1 MQNLFDLIHLWSPY
15 PPWLVLIFPSS
26 ETLHSKKVSNFK
38 AYIFPLFSTW
48 FEAATGNR
56 DASGDN
62 RVIFIIPCFA
72 GLEQSTGESVAARS
86 YARASQRTKRK
97 RGKERRKK
105 RKESRWVSRYRSV
118 GKALVSSL
126 SLSFFFLP
134 SSLPGRERGEKGGW
148 RSVRVSGTVDKTR
161 GCREDATCWTM
172 KRMDGPCSNN
182 YAMDLKKISP
192 FGPLPRISAFRRS
205 KRIRRIKRDL
215 WIRDNFWRGTLE
227 RFLKK
232 CIFLFWRF

>member
-26 ETLHSKKVSNFK
+26 ETVHSKKVSNFK

-72 GLEQSTGESVAARS
+72 GLEQSTGERVAARS
-86 YARASQRTKRK
+86 YARASHKTKRK
-97 RGKERRKK
+97 RGKERGRERKK

-118 GKALVSSL
+118 GKALVSSPFSLTL
-126 SLSFFFLP
+126 SLS
-134 SSLPGRERGEKGGW
+134 SLLLFTGPRKGREGCW
-148 RSVRVSGTVDKTR
+148 RSVRVSVTVDKTR

-182 YAMDLKKISP
+182 YAMDLKKYPPSLP
-192 FGPLPRISAFRRS
+192 FVEIETHSSNKGGFMDSR
-205 KRIRRIKRDL
+205 
-215 WIRDNFWRGTLE
+215 
-227 RFLKK
+227 
-232 CIFLFWRF
+232 